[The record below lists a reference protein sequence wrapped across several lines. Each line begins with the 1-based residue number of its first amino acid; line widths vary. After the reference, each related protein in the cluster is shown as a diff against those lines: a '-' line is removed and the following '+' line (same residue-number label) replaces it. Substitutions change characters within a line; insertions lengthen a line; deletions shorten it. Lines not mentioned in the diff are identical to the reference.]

1 MERYNRFSKY
11 LRSRFREK
19 VLKLTLDLGLGC
31 PNRDGTLSSEGCI
44 YCDEFGSGAGS
55 GAIPIDEQIK
65 TRMELLKRKRGVN
78 KFIGYFQSYTNTY
91 CSPEFLEEKLSVLLN
106 YPEIVLVYLGTR
118 PDTFT
123 RDHLEVIKR
132 FKKKKDIGIEFGLQS
147 ARNETLKKIN
157 RQHKFKNFENAVKL
171 TVSEGIFTTAHI
183 IIGLPG
189 EDISDNIYTA
199 QELSRLKVHSVK
211 IHQLYIVKGTQLEKL
226 FLSRE
231 FSPISFDLAVESTV
245 SVLLNLD
252 KSIIIQR
259 LTGDPKPGQLVSP
272 DWIRDKHRFINM
284 IDKIMNEKGF
294 TQGQELGETF

>member
-1 MERYNRFSKY
+1 MKRYNRFSKY
-11 LRSRFREK
+11 LRSRFGEK

-44 YCDEFGSGAGS
+44 YCDEFGSGSGS
-55 GAIPIDEQIK
+55 SMTPIDEQIK
-65 TRMELLKRKRGVN
+65 TRMKFLKQKRGVN

-118 PDTFT
+118 PDSFT
-123 RDHLEVIKR
+123 KDHLEVIKR
-132 FKKKKDIGIEFGLQS
+132 FKKQKAIGIEFGLQS
-147 ARNETLKKIN
+147 ARNKTLEKIN
-157 RQHKFKNFENAVKL
+157 RHHKFADFETAVKL

-199 QELSRLKVHSVK
+199 QELSRLKIHSVK
-211 IHQLYIVKGTQLEKL
+211 IHQLFIVKGTRLEEL

-231 FSPISFDLAVESTV
+231 FSPISFESAIERTV

-259 LTGDPKPGQLVSP
+259 LTGDPKPGQLVGP
-272 DWIRDKHRFINM
+272 DWIRDKHKFLNM
-284 IDKIMNEKGF
+284 IDKIMEEKDL
-294 TQGQELGETF
+294 TQGQELEEVI